1 MKEKSVILFSKAQIS
16 YQEISNA
23 AASNIESEKPLPDWA
38 FTPAGKNRNFR
49 KPTIKKM
56 TSFQVRAAEAENL
69 LLEA

>member
-23 AASNIESEKPLPDWA
+23 ATSNIESEKPLPEWA
-38 FTPAGKNRNFR
+38 FTPAGKNKNLR

-56 TSFQVRAAEAENL
+56 TSF
-69 LLEA
+69 